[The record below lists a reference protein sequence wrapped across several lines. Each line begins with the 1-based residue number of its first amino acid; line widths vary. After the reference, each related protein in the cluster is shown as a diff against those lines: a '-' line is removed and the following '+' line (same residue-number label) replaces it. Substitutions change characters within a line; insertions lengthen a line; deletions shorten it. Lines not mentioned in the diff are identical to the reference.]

1 MGEQDFEKYFEENAV
16 DGALPEEAMVK
27 LLTGDLGDTGDSP
40 APEPEAEPAT
50 EQTDDDSAKAD
61 EAAEETPVVLAKDG
75 KNTIPYEKLVE
86 AREEAKAAKAEREA
100 LMQEMESIKA
110 MLADN
115 QEAPKTEQADPEAG
129 PVADELQDLK
139 DQLADLPEVIEFV
152 ERYTGNQ
159 LKQVE
164 MLKAQIEALTAQIE
178 PIRKTEQTRVVEDHF
193 RAITTAHADAEKII
207 ESPEFVEWKGK
218 QPSFTQEAYDAVLE
232 RGTAQQVI
240 ELFSTFKD
248 ATGWGKADA
257 TAGDTAAPRT
267 VKVNTPKSLSDIP
280 AGTAAPHDE
289 AEALTQMSQTGRL
302 FKMMNLDNEK
312 REDLM
317 SRLV

>member
-1 MGEQDFEKYFEENAV
+1 MNFHRTRCAHCRQK
-16 DGALPEEAMVK
+16 LTPERPSQIVHVEC
-27 LLTGDLGDTGDSP
+27 
-40 APEPEAEPAT
+40 
-50 EQTDDDSAKAD
+50 
-61 EAAEETPVVLAKDG
+61 
-75 KNTIPYEKLVE
+75 VE
-86 AREEAKAAKAEREA
+86 AWTEAQAARRERAEAKAARAEREA

-110 MLADN
+110 MLAEKD
-115 QEAPKTEQADPEAG
+115 APRAEQAEPEAG

-139 DQLADLPEVIEFV
+139 DQLSDLPEVIEFV

-178 PIRKTEQTRVVEDHF
+178 PIRKTEQNRAVEDHF
-193 RAITTAHADAEKII
+193 RAITTAHADADKIV
-207 ESPEFVEWKGK
+207 ESPEFTEWKGK
-218 QPSFTQEAYDAVLE
+218 QPSFAQEAYDAVLE

-240 ELFSTFKD
+240 ELFSAFKES
-248 ATGWGKADA
+248 TGWGKADA
-257 TAGDTAAPRT
+257 TAGETAAPKP

>member
-16 DGALPEEAMVK
+16 DGALPEDAMVK

-86 AREEAKAAKAEREA
+86 AREDAKAARAEREA

-110 MLADN
+110 MLTKKD
-115 QEAPKTEQADPEAG
+115 APRTEQAEPEAG
-129 PVADELQDLK
+129 PVTDELQDLK

-178 PIRKTEQTRVVEDHF
+178 PIRKTEQNRVVEDHF
-193 RAITTAHADAEKII
+193 RAITTAHADADKIV

-240 ELFSTFKD
+240 ELFSAFKG

-267 VKVNTPKSLSDIP
+267 VRVNTPKSLSDIP

-302 FKMMNLDNEK
+302 QKMLNLDPSK
-312 REDLM
+312 IEDLM
-317 SRLV
+317 ARLV

>member
-40 APEPEAEPAT
+40 APEPEAEPAA
-50 EQTDDDSAKAD
+50 EQTDDDSGKAD

-86 AREEAKAAKAEREA
+86 AREEAKAARAEREA

-110 MLADN
+110 MLAEKD
-115 QEAPKTEQADPEAG
+115 APKTEQAEPEAG

-152 ERYTGNQ
+152 ERYTGSQ

-164 MLKAQIEALTAQIE
+164 MLRAQIEALTAQIE
-178 PIRKTEQTRVVEDHF
+178 PIRKTEQNRVVEDHF
-193 RAITTAHADAEKII
+193 RAITTAHADADKIV

-218 QPSFTQEAYDAVLE
+218 QPSFAQEAYDAVLE

-240 ELFSTFKD
+240 ELFSAFKES
-248 ATGWGKADA
+248 TGWGKADA
-257 TAGDTAAPRT
+257 TAGETAAPRT

-317 SRLV
+317 ARLV

>member
-50 EQTDDDSAKAD
+50 EQTEDDSAAAD
-61 EAAEETPVVLAKDG
+61 EADEETPVVLARDG

-110 MLADN
+110 MLAEKD
-115 QEAPKTEQADPEAG
+115 APKTEQAEHEAG

-152 ERYTGNQ
+152 ERYTGSQ

-193 RAITTAHADAEKII
+193 RAITTAHADADKIV

-240 ELFSTFKD
+240 ELFSAFKG
-248 ATGWGKADA
+248 ATGWGKTDA

-280 AGTAAPHDE
+280 AGTTSPHDE

>member
-50 EQTDDDSAKAD
+50 EQADDGS
-61 EAAEETPVVLAKDG
+61 AEETPVVLAKDG

-86 AREEAKAAKAEREA
+86 AREEAKAARAEREA

-110 MLADN
+110 MLADK
-115 QEAPKTEQADPEAG
+115 QEAPRTEQADTETG

-152 ERYTGNQ
+152 ERYTGSQ

-193 RAITTAHADAEKII
+193 RAITTAHADADMIV

-248 ATGWGKADA
+248 ATGWSKADA
-257 TAGDTAAPRT
+257 TAGDTEAPRT

-280 AGTAAPHDE
+280 GGTAAPHDE

-302 FKMMNLDNEK
+302 QKMLNLDPSK
-312 REDLM
+312 IEDLM
-317 SRLV
+317 ARLV

>member
-16 DGALPEEAMVK
+16 DGALPEDAMVK

-40 APEPEAEPAT
+40 APEPEAGPAT
-50 EQTDDDSAKAD
+50 EQADDGSAG
-61 EAAEETPVVLAKDG
+61 ETPVVLAKDG

-86 AREEAKAAKAEREA
+86 AREEAKAARAEREA

-110 MLADN
+110 MLAEKD
-115 QEAPKTEQADPEAG
+115 APKTEQADTEAG

-152 ERYTGNQ
+152 ERYTGSQ

-178 PIRKTEQTRVVEDHF
+178 PIRKTEQNRVVEDHF
-193 RAITTAHADAEKII
+193 RAITTAHADADMIV

-240 ELFSTFKD
+240 ELFDAFK
-248 ATGWGKADA
+248 ASTGWGKTDA

-302 FKMMNLDNEK
+302 QKMMNLDPSK
-312 REDLM
+312 IEDLM
-317 SRLV
+317 ARLV

>member
-16 DGALPEEAMVK
+16 DGALPEDAMVK

-40 APEPEAEPAT
+40 APEPEVEPAI
-50 EQTDDDSAKAD
+50 EQTDGDSAKAD
-61 EAAEETPVVLAKDG
+61 EPDDETPVVLAKDG

-110 MLADN
+110 MLAEK
-115 QEAPKTEQADPEAG
+115 EAPKTEQTASEDG

-178 PIRKTEQTRVVEDHF
+178 PIRKTEETRAVEDHF
-193 RAITTAHADAEKII
+193 RAITTAHADAEKIV
-207 ESPEFVEWKGK
+207 ESQEFTEWKGK
-218 QPSFTQEAYDAVLE
+218 QPSFAQEAYDAVLE

-240 ELFSTFKD
+240 ELFSAFKES
-248 ATGWGKADA
+248 TGWGKTAA
-257 TAGDTAAPRT
+257 TAGDTAAPKT

-302 FKMMNLDNEK
+302 QKMLNLDPSK
-312 REDLM
+312 IEDLM
-317 SRLV
+317 ARLV

>member
-40 APEPEAEPAT
+40 APEPEAEPAI
-50 EQTDDDSAKAD
+50 EQADDDSAKAD

-86 AREEAKAAKAEREA
+86 AREEAKAARAEREA

-110 MLADN
+110 LLAEK
-115 QEAPKTEQADPEAG
+115 EAPKTEQTAAEAG

-152 ERYTGNQ
+152 ERYTGSQ

-178 PIRKTEQTRVVEDHF
+178 PIRKTEETRAVEDHF
-193 RAITTAHADAEKII
+193 RPITTAHADAEKIV
-207 ESPEFVEWKGK
+207 ESQEFTEWKGK
-218 QPSFTQEAYDAVLE
+218 QPSFAQEAYDAVLE

-240 ELFSTFKD
+240 ELFSAFKES
-248 ATGWGKADA
+248 TGWGKTAA
-257 TAGDTAAPRT
+257 TAGDTAAPKP

-289 AEALTQMSQTGRL
+289 AEALAQMSQTGRL
-302 FKMMNLDNEK
+302 QKMLNLDPSK
-312 REDLM
+312 IEDLM
-317 SRLV
+317 ARLV

>member
-16 DGALPEEAMVK
+16 DGALPEDAMVK

-40 APEPEAEPAT
+40 APEPEAEPAI

-75 KNTIPYEKLVE
+75 KNTIPFSKLVE

-110 MLADN
+110 MLAEKD
-115 QEAPKTEQADPEAG
+115 APKTEQAEPEAG

-178 PIRKTEQTRVVEDHF
+178 PIRKTEQNRVVEDHF
-193 RAITTAHADAEKII
+193 RAITTAHADADKIV

-240 ELFSTFKD
+240 ELFSAFKES
-248 ATGWGKADA
+248 TGWGKADA
-257 TAGDTAAPRT
+257 TAGETAAPRT

-280 AGTAAPHDE
+280 AGTAAQHDE

-302 FKMMNLDNEK
+302 QKMLSIDPSK
-312 REDLM
+312 IEDLM
-317 SRLV
+317 ARLV